1 VGCPRCNQSGYAGRE
16 GVYEIVKFDA
26 GIAELIHSNRPAA
39 AIREFAYKRGDYLIS
54 HHAVEKVS
62 QLLIT
67 VDDAYQK
74 VLADEGTPQSE
85 IAPVSRPTVSIQ
97 QAKGTAKPAE
107 PEVSTAAILLVED
120 DKDNQALI
128 RRYLEGRGYDVT
140 VADDGID
147 ALLELGRAKFDLILS
162 DVNMPNL
169 DGFKLL
175 ETMNQKKIAT
185 PIALLTAETDEAA
198 EIKGFE
204 LGVADYLRKPIKKE
218 LFLLRIKKI
227 LGQ

>member
-1 VGCPRCNQSGYAGRE
+1 
-16 GVYEIVKFDA
+16 
-26 GIAELIHSNRPAA
+26 
-39 AIREFAYKRGDYLIS
+39 LIS